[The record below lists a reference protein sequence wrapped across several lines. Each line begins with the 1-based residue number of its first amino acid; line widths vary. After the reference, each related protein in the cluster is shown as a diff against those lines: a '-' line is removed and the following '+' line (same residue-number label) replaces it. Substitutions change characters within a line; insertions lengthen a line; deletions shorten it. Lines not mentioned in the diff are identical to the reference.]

1 MSDEQFDDLRDAM
14 STSGRS
20 IKKAARRGAYETA
33 QAVGEERRRIR
44 IRTLDG
50 TDIRG
55 EVFLEGTEF
64 ERRVSSLL
72 NDERTFV
79 AVTDSEM
86 FVNGRRVAHAEFICV
101 NKNAISYVL
110 EE

>member
-1 MSDEQFDDLRDAM
+1 LQDAI
-14 STSGRS
+14 STGGRS
-20 IKKAARRGAYETA
+20 IKKLAQRGAYETD
-33 QAVGEERRRIR
+33 QTVGEERRRIR

-64 ERRVSSLL
+64 ERRVSNLL
-72 NDERTFV
+72 NDERMFV
-79 AVTDSEM
+79 PLTDSEM
-86 FVNGRRVAHAEFICV
+86 FINGRRIAHAEFICV

>member
-1 MSDEQFDDLRDAM
+1 MNGKSFDDLHNAM

-20 IKKAARRGAYETA
+20 TKKAAQSGAYETV
-33 QAVGEERRRIR
+33 QAVREERRRVR

-64 ERRVSSLL
+64 ERRVSSLF

-86 FVNGRRVAHAEFICV
+86 FANGRRVAHAEFICV

>member
-1 MSDEQFDDLRDAM
+1 M
-14 STSGRS
+14 
-20 IKKAARRGAYETA
+20 
-33 QAVGEERRRIR
+33 
-44 IRTLDG
+44 
-50 TDIRG
+50 
-55 EVFLEGTEF
+55 EGTEF

-86 FVNGRRVAHAEFICV
+86 FVNGHRVAHAEFICI

>member
-1 MSDEQFDDLRDAM
+1 M
-14 STSGRS
+14 STAGRS
-20 IKKAARRGAYETA
+20 TKKAARRGTYETA
-33 QAVGEERRRIR
+33 QTVGEERRRIP

-79 AVTDSEM
+79 PLTDSEM
-86 FVNGRRVAHAEFICV
+86 FINGRRVAHADFICV
-101 NKNAISYVL
+101 NKNAISHVL